1 MHANRQIIIFFNVF
15 PKSKKANL
23 NNLEL
28 EAAQKTAAQF
38 LRMTKEEILT
48 VRDNGVV
55 REIDPREED
64 VGRQEDEESEDK
76 KPECNEHE

>member
-1 MHANRQIIIFFNVF
+1 MRTDKIIIFFNVF

-23 NNLEL
+23 NNVEL

-48 VRDNGVV
+48 VRDNGVM
-55 REIDPREED
+55 REIDPGEDDEVKQGDEGAEDTKLEYNERE
-64 VGRQEDEESEDK
+64 
-76 KPECNEHE
+76 

>member
-1 MHANRQIIIFFNVF
+1 MRTDKTIIFFNVF

-23 NNLEL
+23 NNVEL

-48 VRDNGVV
+48 VRDNGVM

-64 VGRQEDEESEDK
+64 VGRQEDEESEDM
-76 KPECNEHE
+76 KPECNELG

>member
-1 MHANRQIIIFFNVF
+1 MRTDNLMIFFNVF

-23 NNLEL
+23 NNVEL
-28 EAAQKTAAQF
+28 EAAQKSAAQF

-48 VRDNGVV
+48 VRDNGVM
-55 REIDPREED
+55 REIDQREED

>member
-1 MHANRQIIIFFNVF
+1 MRTDNLMIFFNVF

-23 NNLEL
+23 NNVEL

-48 VRDNGVV
+48 VRDNGVM
-55 REIDPREED
+55 REFDPRGED
-64 VGRQEDEESEDK
+64 VGKQEDEESEYK
-76 KPECNEHE
+76 KHDCNEHE